1 MKMEIELPK
10 DGLPSDRQVDSLR
23 YGIPKKGDWILRAGD
38 VWEQVVLSYERCKFP
53 IAVLKPKETW
63 VPATVQDAID
73 ALSGKVVECRGVEGG
88 TQMTGFLVG
97 YSPGTLFPWAVRVS
111 GIGRHGVDCFSE
123 CLVLRE
129 TP

>member
-1 MKMEIELPK
+1 MKMEIELPRA
-10 DGLPSDRQVDSLR
+10 GLPSGREVVALR
-23 YGIPKKGDWILRAGD
+23 YGIPKKGDWSLQNSGKWALADSDYHI
-38 VWEQVVLSYERCKFP
+38 VHQV
-53 IAVLKPKETW
+53 IAVLKPARTW
-63 VPATVQDAID
+63 VPATVHDAID

-111 GIGRHGVDCFSE
+111 GCGRHGVDCFSE
-123 CLVLRE
+123 CVVLRE